1 MSSQTWVRASLISV
15 GLIYVLLLLVSQ
27 LGMPYYM
34 DREFALWQHVKQD
47 SHDPALVAA
56 ADLIYL
62 GDSRA
67 KAALLVNQ
75 FEQQSGQRL
84 INLTLGGATP
94 IEGYY
99 TLKAALKQGTAR
111 DIIISYAPYHL
122 TKIDTY
128 WFRAVKFAYLQPGE
142 YREVQRHARRLQEPS
157 LLDDHYLN
165 YRLKPGLYLTDA
177 LHGLL
182 ERRWADYQTTLDELR
197 QSGGHYFFGRE
208 HGFSGLSEENFYGPF
223 APLPVLDLYLGKII
237 KLARARG
244 ATLYWYSMPFNRS
257 SMDNLPEAY
266 IQGFEDYLE
275 RLAGEHFIILNRPYA
290 EGDALFGD
298 LSHVYLGA
306 DKVTQDILQAFQ
318 TAKAAV
324 GSGGGVAQGSLGEE

>member
-1 MSSQTWVRASLISV
+1 MSSQTWVRVSLICV
-15 GLIYVLLLLVSQ
+15 GCVYALLLLVSQ

-34 DREFALWQHVKQD
+34 DREFALWQQVKQD
-47 SHDPALVAA
+47 SHDPVLTAE

-67 KAALLVNQ
+67 KAALLVNR
-75 FEQQSGQRL
+75 FEQQSGRRL

-99 TLKAALKQGTAR
+99 TLKAVLKQGTAQ

-128 WFRAVKFAYLQPGE
+128 WFRAVKFAYLQPGQ
-142 YREVQRHARRLQEPS
+142 YREIQRHARRLQEPS

-182 ERRWADYQTTLDELR
+182 ERRWADYQATLDELR

-223 APLPVLDLYLGKII
+223 APLPILDLYMSKII
-237 KLARARG
+237 KLARAQG
-244 ATLYWYSMPFNRS
+244 ATLYWYNMPFNRS
-257 SMDNLPEAY
+257 SMSNLPEAY
-266 IQGFEDYLE
+266 IKGFEEYLE
-275 RLAGEHFIILNRPYA
+275 RFADEHFIILNRPYA
-290 EGDALFGD
+290 EDDALFGD
-298 LSHVYLGA
+298 WSHVYLGA

-318 TAKAAV
+318 AAKAA
-324 GSGGGVAQGSLGEE
+324 GSSNSIAQDSTLDEG